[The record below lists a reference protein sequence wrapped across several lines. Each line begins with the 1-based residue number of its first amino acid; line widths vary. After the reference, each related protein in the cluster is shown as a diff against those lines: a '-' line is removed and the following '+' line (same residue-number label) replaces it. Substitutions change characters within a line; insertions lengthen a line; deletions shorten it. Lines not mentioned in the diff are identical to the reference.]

1 MECLGVRRIV
11 RVNELLAVNES
22 TFKKRER
29 AAVTFPAG
37 RGSAVS
43 VSHREPERYGF
54 TLDEHFSGAARVLSM
69 QSTDILMKD
78 KCQPSVIA
86 RLRVLQAS
94 RKHETRRQDTFS
106 GRT

>member
-1 MECLGVRRIV
+1 MSQRL
-11 RVNELLAVNES
+11 
-22 TFKKRER
+22 KKER
-29 AAVTFPAG
+29 GLQWPYWPAEGALFPFP
-37 RGSAVS
+37 
-43 VSHREPERYGF
+43 HREPERYGF

-86 RLRVLQAS
+86 RLRVLQAA